1 MIESVLVVDDDL
13 IALSLC
19 EFAIKNSNFSKQV
32 QTAKNGREALEI
44 FFNLEESKDENL
56 VIPTLIFLDLNMPIM
71 DGWDFLKAYLQK
83 FATKYPEIKV
93 CILSSTID
101 PEDFVKAGKYKIVLE
116 FISKPLTM
124 EILHELKKSSQLK
137 KYFEN

>member
-1 MIESVLVVDDDL
+1 MMIESVLVVDDDL

-19 EFAIKNSNFSKQV
+19 EFAIKNSGFSKEV
-32 QTAKNGREALEI
+32 QTVEGGREGVGIFFALEGGT
-44 FFNLEESKDENL
+44 SPDGS
-56 VIPTLIFLDLNMPIM
+56 VPTLIFLDLNMPVM

-83 FATKYPEIKV
+83 FAAQYPETKV

-124 EILHELKKSSQLK
+124 EILNELKKSSQLK
-137 KYFEN
+137 KYFN

>member
-1 MIESVLVVDDDL
+1 MIPAVLICDDSNLARKQLARILPHDWQST
-13 IALSLC
+13 IR
-19 EFAIKNSNFSKQV
+19 FAGHG
-32 QTAKNGREALEI
+32 AEALA
-44 FFNLEESKDENL
+44 
-56 VIPTLIFLDLNMPIM
+56 TLKKYAFDWLFLDLNMPVM

-83 FATKYPEIKV
+83 FATQYPETKV

-124 EILHELKKSSQLK
+124 EILNELKKSSQLK
-137 KYFEN
+137 KYFN

>member
-1 MIESVLVVDDDL
+1 MMIESVLVVDDDL

-19 EFAIKNSNFSKQV
+19 EFAIKNSGFSKKV
-32 QTAKNGREALEI
+32 QTVKNGREALDI
-44 FFNLEESKDENL
+44 FFALEEGTSPDGI
-56 VIPTLIFLDLNMPIM
+56 VPTLIFLDLNMPVM

-83 FATKYPEIKV
+83 FAAKYPDTKV

-124 EILHELKKSSQLK
+124 EILNELKKSSQLK
-137 KYFEN
+137 KYFN